1 MSRLKA
7 AVDYIAEVAGWSAPQ
22 ADTQGQYFF
31 ALDGG
36 LSVTIMSPDGMTCI
50 MKSTMM
56 TLPQDAR
63 DADELLTMCARRALG
78 RARSSQSILT
88 VEGNLAIL
96 YDTMRFDSVERDIIA
111 LRLRDFLNDLSW
123 WKDMMAPHKTSHSVG
138 ASQASEQSGLP
149 KGMFVPGAGWVT
161 L

>member
-7 AVDYIAEVAGWSAPQ
+7 AVEYIADVAGWSAPQ
-22 ADTQGQYFF
+22 ADTKGQYFF

-36 LSVTIMSPDGMTCI
+36 LSVTLMSPDGMTCI

-56 TLPQDAR
+56 TLPQDTR
-63 DADELLTMCARRALG
+63 DADEILSVCARRALG
-78 RARSSQSILT
+78 RARASQSILS
-88 VEGNLAIL
+88 VEGNLAVL
-96 YDTMRFDSVERDIIA
+96 YDSMRFEHVELDTIA

-123 WKDMMAPHKTSHSVG
+123 WKDMMAPHK
-138 ASQASEQSGLP
+138 ASSAPVEQASEQSGLP

>member
-22 ADTQGQYFF
+22 ADTKGQYFF

-36 LSVTIMSPDGMTCI
+36 LSVTLMSPDGMTCI
-50 MKSTMM
+50 MKSTMAA
-56 TLPQDAR
+56 LPQDER
-63 DADELLTMCARRALG
+63 DAHGMLVLCARRALG
-78 RARSSQSILT
+78 HARSSQSIVT

-96 YDTMRFDSVERDIIA
+96 YDSMRLENTELDVVA
-111 LRLRDFLNDLSW
+111 LRLRDFLNDLAW
-123 WKDMMAPHKTSHSVG
+123 WKESLAPHK
-138 ASQASEQSGLP
+138 AQSSAMPSGTGQESSP
-149 KGMFVPGAGWVT
+149 KGMFVPGAGWIT